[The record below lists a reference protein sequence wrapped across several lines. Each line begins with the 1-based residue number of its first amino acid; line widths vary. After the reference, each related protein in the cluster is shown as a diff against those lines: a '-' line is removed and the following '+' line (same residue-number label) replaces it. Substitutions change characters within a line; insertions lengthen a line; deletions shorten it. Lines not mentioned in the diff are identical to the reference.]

1 MEPKYSKIFNNTILD
16 SVQKYCE
23 LNKIED
29 VDGFIRKCFDSGF
42 NIEKY
47 GLLGK
52 PLNDGEKHL
61 KTSGVQE
68 KWVEKEV
75 IVEKRVEVPVEVIK
89 EVEKIVE
96 VPVEVIKEI
105 VVEKEIIKEV
115 PVEKVVTKIEYVTD
129 KNTENELGGII
140 TKLEENI
147 FQLNQELESEKQN
160 FSTKTTELEN
170 NFQNEMSKK
179 DQELDELRRSLDIK
193 LDDSKTKMLQ
203 DTLQKL
209 RSEMSKKDE
218 KIKELERI
226 NQELQNTK
234 QPLKGVF
241 MRGSNLND
249 TL

>member
-1 MEPKYSKIFNNTILD
+1 
-16 SVQKYCE
+16 
-23 LNKIED
+23 
-29 VDGFIRKCFDSGF
+29 
-42 NIEKY
+42 
-47 GLLGK
+47 
-52 PLNDGEKHL
+52 
-61 KTSGVQE
+61 
-68 KWVEKEV
+68 
-75 IVEKRVEVPVEVIK
+75 
-89 EVEKIVE
+89 
-96 VPVEVIKEI
+96 
-105 VVEKEIIKEV
+105 
-115 PVEKVVTKIEYVTD
+115 
-129 KNTENELGGII
+129 
-140 TKLEENI
+140 LEENI
-147 FQLNQELESEKQN
+147 FQLNQDLEKERQN

>member
-23 LNKIED
+23 LNKID
-29 VDGFIRKCFDSGF
+29 DIDGFIRKCFDSGF

-52 PLNDGEKHL
+52 TLNEGEKDL

-68 KWVEKEV
+68 KRAEIEV
-75 IVEKRVEVPVEVIK
+75 IREIRVEVPVEVIK
-89 EVEKIVE
+89 EIEKIV
-96 VPVEVIKEI
+96 
-105 VVEKEIIKEV
+105 EV
-115 PVEKVVTKIEYVTD
+115 PVEKVVTKIEYISD

-147 FQLNQELESEKQN
+147 FQLNQELEKERQI

-226 NQELQNTK
+226 NQELENTK

>member
-23 LNKIED
+23 LNKID
-29 VDGFIRKCFDSGF
+29 DIDGFIKKCFDSGF
-42 NIEKY
+42 SIEKY

-89 EVEKIVE
+89 EIV
-96 VPVEVIKEI
+96 I
-105 VVEKEIIKEV
+105 EKEVIKEV

-147 FQLNQELESEKQN
+147 FQLNQDLEKERQN

>member
-23 LNKIED
+23 LNKID
-29 VDGFIRKCFDSGF
+29 DIDGFIRKCFDSGF

-52 PLNDGEKHL
+52 TLNEGEKDL

-68 KWVEKEV
+68 KRAEIEV
-75 IVEKRVEVPVEVIK
+75 IREIRVEVPVEVIK
-89 EVEKIVE
+89 EIEKIV
-96 VPVEVIKEI
+96 
-105 VVEKEIIKEV
+105 EV
-115 PVEKVVTKIEYVTD
+115 PVEKVVTKIEYISD

-147 FQLNQELESEKQN
+147 FQLNQDLEKERQI

-170 NFQNEMSKK
+170 NFQNEMAKK

-203 DTLQKL
+203 ETLQKL
-209 RSEMSKKDE
+209 RSEMLKKDE

-226 NQELQNTK
+226 NQELENTK

>member
-1 MEPKYSKIFNNTILD
+1 MEPKYSKIFNKTILD
-16 SVQKYCE
+16 SIEKYCE

-29 VDGFIRKCFDSGF
+29 IDGFIKKCFDSGF
-42 NIEKY
+42 SIEKY

-89 EVEKIVE
+89 EIV
-96 VPVEVIKEI
+96 I
-105 VVEKEIIKEV
+105 EKEVIKEV